1 MKILS
6 KMVVQSDIFKFVLN
20 SLWVV
25 QYSHQYHLCLN
36 TRCIRNFLSG
46 LFQKQ
51 GGSETFCIM
60 SRIVRWKWVRW
71 KGAFQTVRKRQPKS
85 RCTKVLPLAWKWLVF
100 WIISYMKQ
108 EMKMEICEGSFED
121 NVAGKRLRERLL
133 MDSVASSIKLV
144 AVEIPEQHSPGEW
157 MNHQWHFIYGDLVIP
172 Q

>member
-6 KMVVQSDIFKFVLN
+6 KLLVQSDIFKFVLN
-20 SLWVV
+20 SLWVL

-71 KGAFQTVRKRQPKS
+71 KGAFQTCEEKIAQVQMYKSASPFLQMAGILDHNATWSRRWRWKYVRGALK
-85 RCTKVLPLAWKWLVF
+85 TMWL
-100 WIISYMKQ
+100 
-108 EMKMEICEGSFED
+108 
-121 NVAGKRLRERLL
+121 ER
-133 MDSVASSIKLV
+133 
-144 AVEIPEQHSPGEW
+144 
-157 MNHQWHFIYGDLVIP
+157 DLGTDC
-172 Q
+172 